1 MPDEK
6 YIVVV
11 GGVNMDVSGTSY
23 KRMRAHDSNPGR
35 VTLSPGGVGRNI
47 AENLC
52 RLGWPVKM
60 ITAMGADAYAEVIR
74 KDGEDY
80 GLDFSHALVLP
91 EAHTSTYLCLNDPDG
106 EIYAAVSDMDIYE
119 HLTPAFLETRMD
131 VLAGAAL
138 IVADA
143 NLTEEALAWLAD
155 NCTAPMIA
163 DPVSAAKAGKLKV
176 CLKRLSA
183 IKPNRE
189 EARIITGVKIEGMLG
204 LDRAAQAL
212 LDAGVKNVFI
222 TLNKEGVYYNSG
234 EASGICLT
242 APAKVVNTSGCG
254 DAFTAAAAI
263 GCATGMDI
271 HEIARMGQAAA
282 AICAESASAVSPAM
296 SQDALEEVMSM
307 MEED

>member
-1 MPDEK
+1 MPEGK

-11 GGVNMDVSGTSY
+11 GGVNMDVSGTAFE
-23 KRMRAHDSNPGR
+23 RMRKHDSNPGR

-47 AENLC
+47 AENMC
-52 RLGWPVKM
+52 RLGWTVKM
-60 ITAMGADAYAEVIR
+60 ITAMGEDAYAAAIR
-74 KDGEDY
+74 QHGEAY
-80 GLDFSHALVLP
+80 GLDFSDSLVLP
-91 EAHTSTYLCLNDPDG
+91 EARTSTYLCLNDPDG

-119 HLTPAFLETRMD
+119 QLTPDFLRTKLD

-138 IVADA
+138 VVTDA
-143 NLTEEALAWLAD
+143 NLTEEALVWLAD
-155 NCTAPMIA
+155 NCPVPMIA
-163 DPVSAAKAGKLKV
+163 DPVSAAKAGKLKG
-176 CLKRLSA
+176 CLHRLAA
-183 IKPNRE
+183 IKPNRD
-189 EARIITGVKIEGMLG
+189 EARVLTGVKIEGMLG
-204 LDRAAQAL
+204 LDRAAQTL
-212 LDAGVKNVFI
+212 LDAGVKNVFV
-222 TLNKEGVYYNSG
+222 TLNKEGVYYNNG

-242 APAKVVNTSGCG
+242 APAKVVNTTGCG